1 MSAGKGS
8 RRRPENSRK
17 FREGWDR
24 VYAKKQRATARKEA
38 RRAKM
43 GAAPL

>member
-24 VYAKKQRATARKEA
+24 VYAKKQRATERKEA
-38 RRAKM
+38 RRAKCE
-43 GAAPL
+43 APL